1 MFLALKNAL
10 GRTAVFFRGLLDEY
24 GGSAAAYSLR
34 RLGSAYSGPIVK
46 VRRDSDQEELDF
58 TSVSGVEDWVNGK
71 QETTLPA
78 DIATSAAAYGL
89 RKLRSAYTGD
99 AVHIRRSSDD
109 VEVNVQFDSNDK
121 VSASSLIE
129 QAELGLNRAGV
140 ILFDGV
146 DDDIDVNTA
155 LLPTTDFTLT
165 INAYVTAYPSSDATI
180 LGQGT
185 ASGTGRTVLQIQN
198 DGQLFVFLNGV
209 GSFTTSNTFNLNEIN
224 TIVFSRSG
232 DDYSLTLNGGTASTQ
247 TSSGSPQQVNS
258 QIGDGYS
265 GANFK
270 GSIQSLTVGAV
281 SWNGKQSQAESLGWT
296 VNGSPQLS
304 VIVPTTLGDFL
315 TEDTTFIAY
324 DFSSSTDGFVFPAN
338 VTLTAGQS
346 IGGESDALK
355 LSVVETVV
363 ATVHRTYDIIS
374 PIGTGT
380 NFQITFKAY
389 RPSSNVDSGKLGISF
404 AGGILS
410 GNVGPQ
416 FFTADDTWEDFTF
429 EQSSGNTNRF
439 YLQLSA
445 TDGVG
450 GTKSIFNGTTGD
462 HLFIKDLK
470 IEAVEHSA
478 SVVTWYDQSASA
490 NHATQTVAGDQP
502 KIAEA
507 GALIAPRHLRHIE
520 TATLPDASQGTAA
533 GKGFTITGLTYDASE
548 NCFWAINFGDDIEP
562 VSGTLYPSVV
572 KLSLTFELISEID
585 LTPIVDS
592 AESAQGIAVDTSNNS
607 LWIALAPATDDVIN
621 INKQG
626 SLLSTVSLADSS
638 GLAYDP
644 TDDTLWT
651 IDDGSANLNHYS
663 KTGTLLDSYSVPFS
677 GADHLTYDAATD
689 SIWCSNG
696 GNGSIGN
703 VSVFHKDTEQ
713 FDDRIPL
720 SADTLAVEGLA
731 IVGNKLFVGN
741 DGYFHNSASTNTI
754 QTFNISNGV
763 AIDFGDANVKLTV
776 DTLSEELTGAS
787 TAIAALR
794 YPVTSTQMA
803 FSGTSSSS
811 RRTTFRASGKY
822 ALFAGSSATTAAGIG
837 PASEVP
843 SLAFATFSGTGL
855 GSLYGDGVLRIDQQ
869 SVGSNN
875 QAGLTI
881 GEDNDGSPTFA
892 GHFYELI
899 LYNSDQTS
907 NRFKIE
913 SNINNYHDI
922 YTAAEDGYVRT
933 WYDQSGNSND
943 ATQATQNNQP
953 KIVNGGSLVSGGLDF
968 DGSDDF
974 FETSLVPPNVAT
986 LIGVANWD
994 VEDQT
999 GVIIGARDSTN
1010 QRSYLA
1016 QVSTGK
1022 LALGVTSSAISGVD
1036 AVAGDDYLLFG
1047 IHSGSTRL
1055 LSTNGSVVSDSS
1067 GSAPNNNTY
1076 GYNIGA
1082 NNTAGVVSAYMEG
1095 TIAEIIIYDSDQSA
1109 NRTGIESNIAEE
1121 YGITLP

>member
-46 VRRDSDQEELDF
+46 VRRDSDQAELDF

-478 SVVTWYDQSASA
+478 SVVTWYDQSGND

-507 GALIAPRHLRHIE
+507 GALLADGIDFDGVGNYLETTNGYIVELSQNPASVFAVATPGPSNTGKYLLTEGDSLTPYSSQFILNGSAAE
-520 TATLPDASQGTAA
+520 AGLWVNTTLIGNPMTPSVQSLTGFIYNETTFQPYLNGAVNGTAT
-533 GKGFTITGLTYDASE
+533 
-548 NCFWAINFGDDIEP
+548 
-562 VSGTLYPSVV
+562 
-572 KLSLTFELISEID
+572 
-585 LTPIVDS
+585 
-592 AESAQGIAVDTSNNS
+592 
-607 LWIALAPATDDVIN
+607 
-621 INKQG
+621 
-626 SLLSTVSLADSS
+626 
-638 GLAYDP
+638 
-644 TDDTLWT
+644 
-651 IDDGSANLNHYS
+651 
-663 KTGTLLDSYSVPFS
+663 
-677 GADHLTYDAATD
+677 AATV
-689 SIWCSNG
+689 N
-696 GNGSIGN
+696 
-703 VSVFHKDTEQ
+703 TE
-713 FDDRIPL
+713 
-720 SADTLAVEGLA
+720 
-731 IVGNKLFVGN
+731 
-741 DGYFHNSASTNTI
+741 
-754 QTFNISNGV
+754 
-763 AIDFGDANVKLTV
+763 
-776 DTLSEELTGAS
+776 
-787 TAIAALR
+787 
-794 YPVTSTQMA
+794 TSLE
-803 FSGTSSSS
+803 S
-811 RRTTFRASGKY
+811 Y
-822 ALFAGSSATTAAGIG
+822 IGSSANAD
-837 PASEVP
+837 
-843 SLAFATFSGTGL
+843 TGFYT
-855 GSLYGDGVLRIDQQ
+855 GRI
-869 SVGSNN
+869 
-875 QAGLTI
+875 A
-881 GEDNDGSPTFA
+881 
-892 GHFYELI
+892 ELI
-899 LYNSDQTS
+899 TYKSDQTN

-922 YTAAEDGYVRT
+922 YTAAEDGYVET
-933 WYDQSGNSND
+933 WYDQSGNSNNAVHPVLSLQPQIVD
-943 ATQATQNNQP
+943 SGALMTDENGSPTIQFFHTNTNRNYLEFDPFFATGDDISAFVVTERELNSDWNIILGYDNNNQGLSGTFGMSDNGATRQPRASAGSASINNSVINDDIVNLRTVLWDNSSLSLSSYIDGGDLVTATGTQNVIAPPDKNR
-953 KIVNGGSLVSGGLDF
+953 IGDTFTVGVSGTVKITEIVL
-968 DGSDDF
+968 
-974 FETSLVPPNVAT
+974 
-986 LIGVANWD
+986 
-994 VEDQT
+994 
-999 GVIIGARDSTN
+999 
-1010 QRSYLA
+1010 
-1016 QVSTGK
+1016 
-1022 LALGVTSSAISGVD
+1022 
-1036 AVAGDDYLLFG
+1036 
-1047 IHSGSTRL
+1047 
-1055 LSTNGSVVSDSS
+1055 
-1067 GSAPNNNTY
+1067 
-1076 GYNIGA
+1076 YN
-1082 NNTAGVVSAYMEG
+1082 
-1095 TIAEIIIYDSDQSA
+1095 SDQSA
-1109 NRTGIESNIAEE
+1109 NRTDIESNIAEA